1 MNSTMMRALLWKELR
16 QSRGMLLLLVAS
28 FHVFILAE
36 SIHSL
41 FEQTPYFMTYNDLN
55 GPWHWLSGQCM
66 FLITLGVLFVAFFAA
81 GCIQTEF
88 KNRSIYYLFDRPITR
103 QWILLVKFLVLGGE
117 VFLAAFASLFTTLA
131 AGYLLFPVLWQ
142 PALTNNWPKAG
153 LAFHC
158 ALPGGL
164 LIGLLLLAVFSSSF
178 ALSLYF
184 EKWWVG
190 WISGTLFMIGSLIYF
205 IISMMNAA
213 TRSLIHHQSPME
225 ISGSIVSSTPHFVLI
240 PMIFASYFVA
250 SCMIRRKQI

>member
-1 MNSTMMRALLWKELR
+1 MNATIMRALLWKELR

-103 QWILLVKFLVLGGE
+103 QWI
-117 VFLAAFASLFTTLA
+117 
-131 AGYLLFPVLWQ
+131 
-142 PALTNNWPKAG
+142 
-153 LAFHC
+153 
-158 ALPGGL
+158 
-164 LIGLLLLAVFSSSF
+164 
-178 ALSLYF
+178 
-184 EKWWVG
+184 
-190 WISGTLFMIGSLIYF
+190 
-205 IISMMNAA
+205 
-213 TRSLIHHQSPME
+213 
-225 ISGSIVSSTPHFVLI
+225 
-240 PMIFASYFVA
+240 
-250 SCMIRRKQI
+250 